1 MLNHI
6 GISVNNVSE
15 IKNFYQDILEM
26 KIVKQFTI
34 NRELSNKIFNINEDT
49 DVYLMQKDELVFEL
63 FIEHNSKAKNYF
75 HICLNVH
82 SRDKLIEKAKK
93 QNYTCTIIVKKNY
106 NLVFIQ
112 DKTGNLFEI
121 KEL

>member
-6 GISVNNVSE
+6 GISINNVSE
-15 IKNFYQDILEM
+15 IKNFYQNVLEM
-26 KIVKQFTI
+26 KIVRQLTI

-49 DVYLMQKDELVFEL
+49 DVYLMQKDELLFEL
-63 FIEHNSKAKNYF
+63 FIEPNSNAKNYF

-93 QNYTCTIIVKKNY
+93 LNYTCITIIKENY
-106 NLVFIQ
+106 NLVFIR

>member
-6 GISVNNVSE
+6 GISINNVSE
-15 IKNFYQDILEM
+15 IKNFYQNILEM
-26 KIVKQFTI
+26 RIVKQFTI